1 VELDPPPQIQTDR
14 YSTVKLRRS
23 HSGSLRA
30 ARQHPFHQ
38 IKFRRGAKATPRTV
52 VAAAYTTTFAM
63 GLDFPNQVFR
73 LPNARRMIVERFGV
87 RITDKQGNTILES
100 GQKREITF
108 DRSLNDDDR
117 RLLSDLKIG
126 K

>member
-1 VELDPPPQIQTDR
+1 
-14 YSTVKLRRS
+14 
-23 HSGSLRA
+23 
-30 ARQHPFHQ
+30 
-38 IKFRRGAKATPRTV
+38 
-52 VAAAYTTTFAM
+52 M

>member
-1 VELDPPPQIQTDR
+1 
-14 YSTVKLRRS
+14 
-23 HSGSLRA
+23 
-30 ARQHPFHQ
+30 
-38 IKFRRGAKATPRTV
+38 
-52 VAAAYTTTFAM
+52 M

-100 GQKREITF
+100 RQKRELTF